1 MKNNQPKINTSKRRF
16 LGQIAFATP
25 LLVSPFVHVSAYS
38 ENNWQKATSVFP
50 EMKILKEDGTELYLK
65 QFLGRPL
72 LLNYWATW
80 CAPCIFELPHLDK
93 AAAFLKEFNIDVLL
107 VSTDRSPIQD
117 VNAFLDSKQIYIP
130 FRGFDS
136 KAIWARAMNV
146 SALPVTFLINAN
158 QTSSLSHTGIAEWS
172 STKMINDI
180 RARIESLS

>member
-50 EMKILKEDGTELYLK
+50 EMEILMEDGTELYLK
-65 QFLGRPL
+65 QFLGRPIL
-72 LLNYWATW
+72 MNFWATW

-93 AAAFLKEFNIDVLL
+93 AATLLKEFNIDTLL
-107 VSTDRSPIQD
+107 VSTDRTPVQD
-117 VNAFLDSKQIYIP
+117 VSAFLDSKQIYIP
-130 FRGFDS
+130 IRGFDP

-158 QTSSLSHTGIAEWS
+158 QNNSFSHTGIAEWS
-172 STKMINDI
+172 SPEMINEI
-180 RARIESLS
+180 RARLAILG